1 MGERT
6 VNTAL
11 LKRARLH
18 FCHDMAPRHVQR
30 HNVRAWVRSLRF
42 LGNRWLLAQPLERK
56 S

>member
-18 FCHDMAPRHVQR
+18 FCHDMAPRHIQR
-30 HNVRAWVRSLRF
+30 HNVRAWARAVRL
-42 LGNRWLLAQPLERK
+42 LGDKWLIAKPLERK
-56 S
+56 A